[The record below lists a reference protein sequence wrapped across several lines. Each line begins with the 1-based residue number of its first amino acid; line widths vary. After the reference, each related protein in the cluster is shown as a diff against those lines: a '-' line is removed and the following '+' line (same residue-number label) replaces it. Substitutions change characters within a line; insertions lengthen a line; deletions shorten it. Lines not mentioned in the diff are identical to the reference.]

1 MKSFFDE
8 VIDFLQEKDDEDE
21 LLNEALELKKSRES
35 GQDRDREWNQD
46 SILRSKLE
54 NKFWWP

>member
-1 MKSFFDE
+1 MAWIDE
-8 VIDFLQEKDDEDE
+8 AIKFLQEKGDEE
-21 LLNEALELKKSRES
+21 FLSEALELKKSRES